1 MQVTNHILSEK
12 INQYLEEKLSN
23 TDLAH
28 WAEDVMVDGDYQEE
42 YFDTIADAISSI
54 ASIDVKGFELSNEF
68 FYEILE
74 KLK

>member
-1 MQVTNHILSEK
+1 MNQRKRIQNEK
-12 INQYLEEKLSN
+12 EFQNWQDYNDGKRLYWK
-23 TDLAH
+23 
-28 WAEDVMVDGDYQEE
+28 DVMVDGDYQEE